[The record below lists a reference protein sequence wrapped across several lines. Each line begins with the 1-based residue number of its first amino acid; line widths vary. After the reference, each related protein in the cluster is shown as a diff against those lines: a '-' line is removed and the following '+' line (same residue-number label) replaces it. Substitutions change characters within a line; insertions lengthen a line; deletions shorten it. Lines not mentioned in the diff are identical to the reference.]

1 MSGYINFKHHVWV
14 WVLRDSKTQEQLL
27 VLLLGETDWRDKY
40 RRGGAVCDKD
50 FLGIDRQDVV
60 VGLRKGRDNE
70 VGKGRRVLE
79 RDP

>member
-1 MSGYINFKHHVWV
+1 M
-14 WVLRDSKTQEQLL
+14 
-27 VLLLGETDWRDKY
+27 LLLGETDWRDKY